1 MRTRAGPQESAAHI
15 APDPALPQLPMLLDV
30 ERIAPML
37 ARTLGRDVTDARVE
51 YVSYEPGES
60 VLVQY
65 EVAADGET
73 HHPVVLAD
81 AEADLGVRAEAQE
94 SRELVREVDGRTPS
108 RTPLAYDDEADVL
121 VQWPPLDLALPAYA
135 LPVERL
141 REHIEKAGVEIGDD
155 LLQLIHYKPGRRAAF
170 RLGDH
175 FVKIYASGSLFK
187 RSVHNL
193 RAVEQLPIRTPRCE
207 AAISDLR
214 IEVQSLVPGRPPVGS
229 HKVAREAG
237 ALLARLHAAQ
247 LDGLRSAP
255 SGHWLKS
262 AAKSARVL
270 AAVVP
275 SLERRLESFVGELE
289 RRSPYDCVVPCHGDF
304 DVRQLL
310 DLDGDFG
317 LVDFDRMSTAQPAL
331 DVASYVSFVADHAGL
346 SQAAATLD
354 ALADGYGRRPEG
366 VSWYLATVLLRRARI
381 PFRRF
386 VDGWPELIEA
396 RVAVAEAA
404 LRS

>member
-1 MRTRAGPQESAAHI
+1 VSAAAGLQESVARI

-30 ERIAPML
+30 ERIAPVL
-37 ARTLGRDVTDARVE
+37 ARTLGRDVTDARVA

-65 EVAADGET
+65 EVAADGER
-73 HHPVVLAD
+73 HHAVALAD
-81 AEADLGVRAEAQE
+81 AEADLGARAEARE
-94 SRELVREVDGRTPS
+94 SRELVREVGGRTPA
-108 RTPLAYDDEADVL
+108 RTPLAYDHDAGVI
-121 VQWPPLDLALPAYA
+121 VQWSPLDLALPAFA
-135 LPVERL
+135 LPAERL
-141 REHIEKAGVEIGDD
+141 REHLEQADVEIGDD
-155 LLQLIHYKPGRRAAF
+155 PPQLIHYKPGRRAALRF
-170 RLGDH
+170 GDH
-175 FVKIYASGSLFK
+175 FVKIYASGGLFK

-193 RAVEQLPIRTPRCE
+193 RAVEPLPIRTPRCE

-214 IEVQSLVPGRPPVGS
+214 IEVQSLVAGRPPGGS
-229 HKVAREAG
+229 HEVAREAG

-255 SGHWLKS
+255 SGYWLKS

-289 RRSPYDCVVPCHGDF
+289 RRSPDDGVVPCHGDF

-317 LVDFDRMSTAQPAL
+317 MVDFDRMSTAQPAL
-331 DVASYVSFVADHAGL
+331 DLASYISCRGRPRWPLAGGR
-346 SQAAATLD
+346 D
-354 ALADGYGRRPEG
+354 ARHPRGRHGRRPEG
-366 VSWYLATVLLRRARI
+366 VPGTSRPCCCGARGSRSAGSWTT
-381 PFRRF
+381 
-386 VDGWPELIEA
+386 G
-396 RVAVAEAA
+396 
-404 LRS
+404 RS